1 MSRAK
6 RSADRVREE
15 IPIVRVLYDYGY
27 TVDPRAE
34 DHEQQFCCDLHGDGK
49 DSKPSARVY
58 PGGGQ
63 FFCFACGRSRDVI
76 SLVREKEGFEF
87 WKAIKALESRYGLP
101 PLPWDPEEDSRPL
114 TPIQEVEESLKVRE
128 SSSQALQRV
137 EKFLLGLTRERSLS
151 AQKCAGL
158 WEAHDRVISIKESG
172 GSEESCKQMAYK
184 ILSAAKKAVSPDPE
198 E

>member
-15 IPIVRVLYDYGY
+15 IPIVRALYDYGY
-27 TVDPRAE
+27 QVDPRAE
-34 DHEQQFCCDLHGDGK
+34 DYEQQFCCDLHGDGK

-63 FFCFACGRSRDVI
+63 FFCFACGRSRDI
-76 SLVREKEGFEF
+76 IGLVREKEGLDF
-87 WKAIKALESRYGLP
+87 WRAIKALESRYGLP
-101 PLPWDPEEDSRPL
+101 PLPWDPEEDARPL
-114 TPIQEVEESLKVRE
+114 TPIQEVEAALRPRE
-128 SSSQALQRV
+128 TGEQALQRV
-137 EKFLLGLTRERSLS
+137 GTFLLGLTRERSLS

-158 WEAHDRVISIKESG
+158 WEAHDRVISHRESG
-172 GSEESCKQMAYK
+172 GSEESVKEMAHK
-184 ILSAAKKAVSPDPE
+184 ILTAAKKAASPEPE